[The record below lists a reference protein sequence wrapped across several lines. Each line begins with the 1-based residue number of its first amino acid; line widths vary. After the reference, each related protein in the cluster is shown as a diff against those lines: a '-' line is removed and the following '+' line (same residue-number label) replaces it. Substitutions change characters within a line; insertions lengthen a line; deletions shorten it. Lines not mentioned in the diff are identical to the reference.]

1 MGIVV
6 IWGNAFTLILRFFQH
21 EVAETSRLFQ
31 DSEGSSSSID
41 SVDIIFANRRFEFRQ
56 RSQLLICSVNRWR
69 QTALSNSRKAVS
81 LSSACTTN
89 RFPSPRCASA
99 TKIVRPSRSTVATQ
113 PQLHPALLR
122 LSAMISQNRF
132 TAGFYQGRPAVSR
145 NCNAVCVFRSPQSTH
160 QNAINRP

>member
-56 RSQLLICSVNRWR
+56 RSQLLICSLNRRR
-69 QTALSNSRKAVS
+69 QIALSNS
-81 LSSACTTN
+81 
-89 RFPSPRCASA
+89 
-99 TKIVRPSRSTVATQ
+99 
-113 PQLHPALLR
+113 
-122 LSAMISQNRF
+122 
-132 TAGFYQGRPAVSR
+132 
-145 NCNAVCVFRSPQSTH
+145 
-160 QNAINRP
+160 